1 MKENK
6 ITMNNLLYALLF
18 LIFGIVLL
26 TGIETIT
33 EIASILVGSV
43 FIIIGIVK
51 TIIYIY
57 MKGKLGDYSISE
69 LLIGLF
75 AIFCGVIIIIYSEVL
90 GYALRIIVGLWIL
103 YSSINRIILAISIK
117 RELQDGFWVYLSTA
131 LIMFLSGVMIIT
143 GLFSQ
148 VLGVFII
155 IYALSEIVD
164 YIYYK
169 VTYKEK
175 NVDKEPKFTKKTKRI
190 STKKTV
196 EADYEE
202 EKETK

>member
-57 MKGKLGDYSISE
+57 I
-69 LLIGLF
+69 
-75 AIFCGVIIIIYSEVL
+75 
-90 GYALRIIVGLWIL
+90 WIL
-103 YSSINRIILAISIK
+103 K
-117 RELQDGFWVYLSTA
+117 PST
-131 LIMFLSGVMIIT
+131 F
-143 GLFSQ
+143 
-148 VLGVFII
+148 
-155 IYALSEIVD
+155 
-164 YIYYK
+164 K
-169 VTYKEK
+169 
-175 NVDKEPKFTKKTKRI
+175 
-190 STKKTV
+190 
-196 EADYEE
+196 
-202 EKETK
+202 